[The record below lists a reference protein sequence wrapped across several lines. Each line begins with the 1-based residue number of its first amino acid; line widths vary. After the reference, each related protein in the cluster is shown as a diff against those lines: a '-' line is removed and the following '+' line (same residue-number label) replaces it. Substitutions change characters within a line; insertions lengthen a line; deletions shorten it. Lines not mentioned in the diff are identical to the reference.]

1 MPEHRTLSSSSSRCP
16 AVRIVSHHSSRPL
29 ETRWSAGMRCVE
41 NITQIRR
48 RTPTAELIA
57 CARCTVYLREE
68 KNKNTRNHLFFSWQY
83 KDNEIWRRFGKEN
96 QKTNCIL
103 ARLSSPSRAITM
115 YWFRLGEDNHKHH
128 AGKGQNK
135 EMNREPRRKA
145 VSCEFWPCYQTVPK
159 DYHPTP
165 AVHTMHGTA
174 QQSLQILTFCAWHS
188 VKTCIFGG
196 IHTSNRRTCFISMFT
211 SLSFSEK
218 YHQVPEI

>member
-1 MPEHRTLSSSSSRCP
+1 MSCCQNCFPPQQQAIGNKVISWDEVRGEHYSNQAQNPDSR
-16 AVRIVSHHSSRPL
+16 ADSLRSMHSLPK
-29 ETRWSAGMRCVE
+29 
-41 NITQIRR
+41 RR
-48 RTPTAELIA
+48 KKQKHKKSTS
-57 CARCTVYLREE
+57 
-68 KNKNTRNHLFFSWQY
+68 FFSWQY

-96 QKTNCIL
+96 QKNNCIL
-103 ARLSSPSRAITM
+103 ARLSSLSRAITM

-159 DYHPTP
+159 DYHPPP

-174 QQSLQILTFCAWHS
+174 QQSLQILTLCAWHS
-188 VKTCIFGG
+188 VKSCIFGG